1 MGGKSILQGDT
12 KRCYLTGRTNNL
24 HRHHQHIFYGRG
36 LRQISDREG
45 FVVYL
50 IPELHNMS
58 NDGVHFNRELD
69 LRLKRE
75 CQAKYEETH
84 SREEFIA
91 LIGRNYIL
99 DD

>member
-12 KRCYLTGRTNNL
+12 KRCYITGRTNNL
-24 HRHHQHIFYGRG
+24 HLHHIFFGHG

-69 LRLKRE
+69 LWLKRA